1 MKEIKDLKEQV
12 SSLRTSGAGD
22 SKSPTNVDN
31 HETIEKNIFSKFRF
45 KLFTTKKRRE
55 RENAEDTR
63 HVFTERS
70 LPTDKQEELVAKY
83 VELNSTTKGETL
95 PDTTWLDL
103 DVKKEKA
110 DTT

>member
-22 SKSPTNVDN
+22 SKPRTNVDN
-31 HETIEKNIFSKFRF
+31 HETIEKNTFSKFIF
-45 KLFTTKKRRE
+45 KLFRTKKHRE
-55 RENAEDTR
+55 RGNSEDTR

-83 VELNSTTKGETL
+83 VQINSSTKGEAL